1 MNTLSLVGGLLS
13 YLETPNIV
21 SASPSPS
28 ISPRPEQTK
37 KKLQVL
43 YIFPLERDYLA
54 VSNLPQSILS
64 NYEFHFIDSPHFTYS
79 SKSSKEFS
87 LVQFIDKCRQEIKEK
102 AIDIVL
108 GTRDIADLVQSTL
121 TAENK
126 DQFCGP
132 SILASIATLYKPYT
146 HLWVDEDPIKCSI
159 LDLGKDEVS
168 FLCTVHSFFCIVFFV
183 CVRSTCTFLF
193 CILRLPTVQR
203 R

>member
-1 MNTLSLVGGLLS
+1 MNTLSLVEGLLS
-13 YLETPNIV
+13 YLETPNAV
-21 SASPSPS
+21 SASPSPP
-28 ISPRPEQTK
+28 PRAETYE

-87 LVQFIDKCRQEIKEK
+87 LVQFIDKCRQEIKKK

-121 TAENK
+121 TSENR

-132 SILASIATLYKPYT
+132 SILASIMTLYKPYT
-146 HLWVDEDPIKCSI
+146 HLWVDEDSIKYSI
-159 LDLGKDEVS
+159 LDCGKDEV
-168 FLCTVHSFFCIVFFV
+168 
-183 CVRSTCTFLF
+183 
-193 CILRLPTVQR
+193 Q
-203 R
+203 